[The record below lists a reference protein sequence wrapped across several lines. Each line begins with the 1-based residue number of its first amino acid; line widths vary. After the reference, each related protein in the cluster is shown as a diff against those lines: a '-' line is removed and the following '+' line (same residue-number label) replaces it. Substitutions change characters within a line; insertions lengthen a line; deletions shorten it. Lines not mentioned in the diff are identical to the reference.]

1 MPIFKNT
8 ISEFRSVSFSKRVW
22 VPNFSYSF
30 YFQYW
35 MKTDIPNKDFFVC
48 FKIKAQVNW
57 KKAYSHD
64 TSPDSSG
71 FRKIV
76 TTGADKQLDE
86 PIRIPTR
93 NLLKVQEKSRA
104 QVVIGFGF
112 ASHWLINWR
121 EIFKPITSL
130 AIAIA

>member
-1 MPIFKNT
+1 
-8 ISEFRSVSFSKRVW
+8 
-22 VPNFSYSF
+22 
-30 YFQYW
+30 